1 MTNTTIFLQI
11 ITAPTLQNWFS
22 ITWWYFNLEAKPVIQ
37 RCEFCSSQYWEE
49 NMRTWLSALFPSTV
63 LQKMFFFTAFFS
75 YCYWL
80 ISYHTHCGERFLNL
94 QLRTVIYNRNNQILS
109 GNGEIFWMNNNVF
122 LILAPKEF
130 SMFCYPL
137 EASGLRKTIERFYG
151 KQIVQNPLGL
161 LKVPII
167 PCGQSQLD

>member
-1 MTNTTIFLQI
+1 M
-11 ITAPTLQNWFS
+11 
-22 ITWWYFNLEAKPVIQ
+22 
-37 RCEFCSSQYWEE
+37 
-49 NMRTWLSALFPSTV
+49 
-63 LQKMFFFTAFFS
+63 AF
-75 YCYWL
+75 
-80 ISYHTHCGERFLNL
+80 
-94 QLRTVIYNRNNQILS
+94 QLGDQILS

-151 KQIVQNPLGL
+151 KQIVQIPLGL